1 MFTKLDNERFS
12 NLPEIS
18 QLNVVQSLF
27 KLLREMP
34 HTKMASDIRITLKE
48 LPIEAEHICKL
59 LSLFVDAITDVS
71 SRKKDKELKYV
82 DICS

>member
-1 MFTKLDNERFS
+1 MDNERFS

-34 HTKMASDIRITLKE
+34 HTKMGCDIRITLKE
-48 LPIEAEHICKL
+48 LPIEAEHIRKL
-59 LSLFVDAITDVS
+59 LSLLVDAITDVS
-71 SRKKDKELKYV
+71 SRKKDEELKYV